1 MKFSGHETF
10 HIREGWLHKGLEL
23 LSSDPRAF
31 QDQYVHDKLG
41 VGSNMAKSIRHWLQA
56 TGLVE
61 TKEKGE
67 LLLTQL
73 AQKLREKD
81 PYFEDPF
88 TWWILHVQLV
98 CNETGATTWHWFFNR
113 FGQKRFVRE
122 TCLSSLRKYAASTR
136 KVSPNTLE
144 RDVSTF
150 LSSYAKSVPIDPDVD
165 PEDSYDCPFQD
176 LELMTEF
183 RSTRVFRVNDGA
195 KQLPPEALGYSLA
208 KCVGV
213 HSGDSFDH
221 IVGSKNS
228 PNRCFCISPTQLFEL
243 VEKASDQLG
252 SEIMRID
259 GLAGQRTVKYE
270 SQDPLEWVEDYFFHQ
285 DH

>member
-10 HIREGWLHKGLEL
+10 HIREGWLHKGLGL
-23 LSSDPRAF
+23 LLDDSKAF
-31 QDQYVHDKLG
+31 QKPYVNDQLG
-41 VGSNMAKSIRHWLQA
+41 VGSNMAKSIRHWLRA

-67 LLLTQL
+67 LFLTPL
-73 AQKLREKD
+73 ARILRKKD
-81 PYFEDPF
+81 RYFEDPF
-88 TWWILHVQLV
+88 TWWILHIQLV
-98 CNETGATTWHWFFNR
+98 CNESGTTTWHWFFNR
-113 FGQKRFVRE
+113 FAQKRFIKE
-122 TCLSSLRKYAASTR
+122 TCLSSLRRYASLTS

-144 RDVSTF
+144 RDVGTF
-150 LSSYAKSVPIDPDVD
+150 LSSYAKSVPIDPDAD

-183 RSTRVFRVNDGA
+183 RSTRAFRVNDGA

-208 KCVGV
+208 KCIEVK
-213 HSGDSFDH
+213 SGDTFNH
-221 IVGSKNS
+221 IVASKNS

-243 VEKASDQLG
+243 VEKASDHLG

-259 GLAGQRTVKYE
+259 GLAGQRTVQYAM
-270 SQDPLEWVEDYFFHQ
+270 QDPLEWVEAYFG
-285 DH
+285 